1 MRVVLIAAVIG
12 IIFSGAIM
20 AQDSMMSAPSKS
32 DGSTMMMSAAR
43 PNKVLFTDLEAA
55 QMLAAEGPTVL
66 FFAADWCP
74 TCQAAM
80 KELDSEAAR
89 LGDITVV
96 VVNYDRASDL
106 KRKYGISYQ
115 HTYVQIDAE
124 GNKIAL
130 WNGGGIDGVLK
141 NVVRASR

>member
-1 MRVVLIAAVIG
+1 M
-12 IIFSGAIM
+12 
-20 AQDSMMSAPSKS
+20 
-32 DGSTMMMSAAR
+32 MMMSAAR
-43 PNKVLFTDLEAA
+43 PNKVLFTDLKAA

-66 FFAADWCP
+66 FFSADWCP

-80 KELDSEAAR
+80 KELDGEAAR

-130 WNGGGIDGVLK
+130 WSGGGIDGVLK
-141 NVVRASR
+141 NVVRASM